1 MIKVGLTGGIGSGK
15 STVASIFAKYG
26 VPIYYADTKMK
37 ELMVSDPEIKARLIK
52 EFGTEAYQNN
62 ELNRKYLASIV
73 FDDKEKLQI
82 LNSITHPA
90 LAKDLEVWLK
100 NKEHYFYVIEEA
112 AILFESGNDKSM
124 DKIICVTAPLRV
136 RVERVMGRDKVS
148 EIEVL
153 RRMSNQTSEEER
165 VIRSD
170 YIIYNNSN
178 ENEDLTNLR
187 WQVNEIHT
195 KLLNLAKK

>member
-37 ELMVSDPEIKARLIK
+37 ELMASDPEIKARLIK
-52 EFGTEAYQNN
+52 EFGAETYQNN

-112 AILFESGNDKSM
+112 AILFESGSDKSM

-136 RVERVMGRDKVS
+136 RVERVMARDKVS

-187 WQVNEIHT
+187 SQVNEIHT